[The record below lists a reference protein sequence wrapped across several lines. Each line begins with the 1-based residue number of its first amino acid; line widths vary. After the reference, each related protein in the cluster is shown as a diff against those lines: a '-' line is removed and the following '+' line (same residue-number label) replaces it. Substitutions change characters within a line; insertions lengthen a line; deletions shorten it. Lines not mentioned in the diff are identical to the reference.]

1 MRKFRAFAGKTL
13 SAAAILA
20 AALSASPASAKPD
33 QLTVYGGPLN
43 TSWYIMAG
51 WLATELQKDGVKANS
66 ELGGALSNLIQIGRM
81 PENMGFT
88 FAAAAQMAYD
98 GVKPFP
104 GRVDK
109 FCAIQLLQR
118 SFFTAMVTVASGI
131 ESAAGLVG
139 KTYSGQAVGNLSQV
153 ALSDFF
159 KASGVNEKDIDIAVG
174 GQQFGADGVKDRR
187 FVGFAAM
194 TGSYDKIDIRGRDG
208 QALAKAWEAGP
219 RTYLGLSTHG
229 FPNLFMITGP
239 GSPSVLAQMIQS
251 IEQHVDW
258 MTDCLCH
265 MRDVGAETFEPTL
278 AAQDAWVEHVNQVAA
293 ISLRSTC
300 SSWYVGANIP
310 GRPRVFM
317 PYIGGF
323 PIYVQKCNEVQTHGY
338 EGFTFD
344 GAPLRNEA
352 PEVRETERW
361 RVPLDV
367 DVISP
372 AMLASGQVPVV

>member
-194 TGSYDKIDIRGRDG
+194 TGIPSPPVMDAATSVPVKFLPVDDALFEKVKALNGGYVRAEIPAGSYPG
-208 QALAKAWEAGP
+208 QDEAVPTFGTFTIMLMNPETSEDDQYFVTKVVHDNWAGLKAAHASTKWLTLENAAKV
-219 RTYLGLSTHG
+219 
-229 FPNLFMITGP
+229 P
-239 GSPSVLAQMIQS
+239 G
-251 IEQHVDW
+251 
-258 MTDCLCH
+258 
-265 MRDVGAETFEPTL
+265 
-278 AAQDAWVEHVNQVAA
+278 
-293 ISLRSTC
+293 
-300 SSWYVGANIP
+300 
-310 GRPRVFM
+310 
-317 PYIGGF
+317 
-323 PIYVQKCNEVQTHGY
+323 
-338 EGFTFD
+338 
-344 GAPLRNEA
+344 
-352 PEVRETERW
+352 
-361 RVPLDV
+361 VPLC
-367 DVISP
+367 P
-372 AMLASGQVPVV
+372 GARKYWTEQGAL